1 MSAES
6 RPCNIEKFADALA
19 SVLKSERGGR
29 GIGTLG
35 EKTLHAVLKNY
46 FEPNA
51 ANHEIKVGGFVA
63 DIVNDNGV
71 TEIQTRSFDRL
82 KRKLSAF
89 LELAPVTVVCPVVR
103 EKQLIWLDPET
114 GEMSKKRKSPKSG
127 RPADALFE
135 LCRIHEFI
143 GHKNLTVCILMLDCE
158 EYRIKNGYANDGKR
172 GSTRYERI
180 PTALCEEIYLSEKSD
195 YTELLPSALPDSF
208 TAADFRRAVRFGG
221 MSASFALKMLC
232 ELGICEKTG
241 QRGRAYIYERK
252 DKKHGN

>member
-6 RPCNIEKFADALA
+6 RPCDLQRFADALA
-19 SVLKSERGGR
+19 SVLESERGGR

-46 FEPNA
+46 FDPNP

-63 DIVNDNGV
+63 DIVNDGGV

-82 KRKLSAF
+82 RRKLSAF
-89 LELAPVTVVCPVVR
+89 LEVTPVTVVCPVVR
-103 EKQLIWLDPET
+103 KKQLVWLDPES
-114 GEMSKKRKSPKSG
+114 GEASKARLSPKSG
-127 RPADALFE
+127 RPADALRE
-135 LCRIHEFI
+135 LCRIHEFL
-143 GHKNLTVCILMLDCE
+143 GREGLTVCILMLDCE
-158 EYRIKNGYANDGKR
+158 EYRLKNGYANDGKR

-180 PTALCEEIYLSEKSD
+180 PTAICEEIYLRERAD
-195 YTELLPSALPDSF
+195 YAALLPESLPDTF

-221 MSASFALKMLC
+221 MSAGFALKMLC
-232 ELGICEKTG
+232 ELGVCEKTG

-252 DKKHGN
+252 D